1 MKPMTAM
8 LLIVWTVGSLG
19 VPPSEGTELKSA
31 ALAAFDRY
39 IRVTEARME
48 DDLLEDHFFFVDRLP
63 DNRRHAID
71 AQLLQGMV
79 EIQRL
84 QTLEEGRTI
93 PVPSGMIHHW
103 AGVIFVPNATLPQV
117 RAILEDYDE
126 LEKFYKPEI
135 RQSKLLERNGN
146 ESKTYLQLYK
156 KSMVTVVL
164 NANFDNTDTQFSST
178 RAQTKSYSSRIAEV
192 ANQGKPDE
200 HELPGGMDHG
210 YMWRLNIYWRIEEK
224 RGGVYL
230 QIEVV
235 ALTRKFPLML
245 GWLINPLIENI
256 PRSTISGLLIN
267 TRRAVVERNTPT
279 AGSVAPSTPLGSQ
292 AADSGARTTKLST
305 LTLGS
310 RP

>member
-1 MKPMTAM
+1 MRKITALFLVVCAIAG
-8 LLIVWTVGSLG
+8 LLAPLAEG
-19 VPPSEGTELKSA
+19 VELKA
-31 ALAAFDRY
+31 ETVAAFDHY
-39 IRVTEARME
+39 ILVTEARME
-48 DDLLEDHFFFVDRLP
+48 DDLRKDHFFFVDRLS
-63 DNRRHAID
+63 DNRRHTID

-93 PVPSGMIHHW
+93 PVPGGMIHHW

-117 RAILEDYDE
+117 RAIVEDYDE

-135 RQSKLLERNGN
+135 RRSKLLKRNGN

-164 NANFDNTDTQFSST
+164 NANFENTDTQFSNT
-178 RAQTKSYSSRIAEV
+178 RAQTKSHSSRIAEV

-200 HELPGGMDHG
+200 HELPVGMDHG
-210 YMWRLNIYWRIEEK
+210 YMWRLYVYWRIEEK
-224 RGGVYL
+224 IGGVYL

-235 ALTRKFPLML
+235 ALTRKFPLMI

-267 TRRAVVERNTPT
+267 TRRAVVEGNTPT
-279 AGSVAPSTPLGSQ
+279 PSSVAPSTSFGSQ
-292 AADSGARTTKLST
+292 TAVSGARTTKPST
-305 LTLGS
+305 LTFGS

>member
-1 MKPMTAM
+1 MRQITAL
-8 LLIVWTVGSLG
+8 LLIVWTAAGLL
-19 VPPSEGTELKSA
+19 VPPAEGTELKSA
-31 ALAAFDRY
+31 TLAAFDRY
-39 IRVTEARME
+39 IRATEARME
-48 DDLLEDHFFFVDRLP
+48 DDLREDHFFFVDRLP
-63 DNRRHAID
+63 DNRRHTID

-93 PVPSGMIHHW
+93 PVPGGMIHHW

-117 RAILEDYDE
+117 RAIVEDYDE

-135 RQSKLLERNGN
+135 RRSKLLERDAN

-156 KSMVTVVL
+156 KSLVTVVL
-164 NANFDNTDTQFSST
+164 NANFDNTDIQFSST

-200 HELPGGMDHG
+200 HELPAGMDHG
-210 YMWRLNIYWRIEEK
+210 YMWRLYTYWRIEEK
-224 RGGVYL
+224 HGGVYL

-235 ALTRKFPLML
+235 ALTRKFPLMI

-279 AGSVAPSTPLGSQ
+279 PSSVAPSTSFGSQ
-292 AADSGARTTKLST
+292 TAISGTRTAKPST

-310 RP
+310 YP